1 MLTHNGMNRTALYEV
16 HRQLGGKMVE
26 FAGWEMPAEYLG
38 IRDEHLAVRN
48 SAGLFDVSHMGEV
61 EVRGR
66 EAASLCQ
73 WVTTN
78 DVTNLKN
85 LQAEYTLLCNP
96 QGGVIDD
103 IIVYKFSD
111 DHFFICVN
119 AVNTIKDYQ
128 WIKEAG
134 SGFKAEVLNRS
145 LEFSQIAFQGS
156 NSGRI
161 LNDVF
166 RMNLETLKRFFC
178 QPVQWNGADLVVART
193 GYTGEDGFEIFLPW
207 DRAKELW
214 DDIMEKGKPF
224 GILPCGLGARD
235 TLRIEMAY
243 PLYGHEI
250 DEYINPIEAGLTK
263 FVKIGKGEFIGKE
276 SLVNSIEKGLGRK
289 LAGFEMV
296 ERGIPRQGYRI
307 FKDND
312 VLGAVTSGTLS
323 PSLQKSIAMG
333 YLKSGVESS
342 DEVEIEIRGTRRR
355 AKIVPVPFYR
365 KLKKE
370 RKNGR
375 DS

>member
-1 MLTHNGMNRTALYEV
+1 MNRTALYEV
-16 HRQLGGKMVE
+16 HRQLGAKMVE
-26 FAGWEMPAEYLG
+26 FAGWEMPVEYTG
-38 IRDEHLAVRN
+38 IRDEHLGVRN

-61 EVRGR
+61 EVRGK

-78 DVTNLKN
+78 DVAALKT

-119 AVNTIKDYQ
+119 CVNTVKDYE
-128 WIKEAG
+128 WIKNAG
-134 SGFKAEVLNRS
+134 SSRFKAEVLNRS
-145 LEFSQIAFQGS
+145 HEFSQIALQGP
-156 NSGRI
+156 NSRRI

-166 RMNLETLKRFFC
+166 RISIEALKRFYC
-178 QPVQWNGADLVVART
+178 QQVKWNGAALVVART

-214 DDIMEKGKPF
+214 DEIMEKGKPF

-250 DEYINPIEAGLTK
+250 DEYTNPVEAGLIK
-263 FVKIGKGEFIGKE
+263 FVKIDKGDFIGKE
-276 SLVNSIEKGLGRK
+276 PLVNSIEKGLVRK

-296 ERGIPRQGYRI
+296 ERGIPRQGYGILRG
-307 FKDND
+307 ND

-323 PSLQKSIAMG
+323 PSLEKSIAMG
-333 YLKSGVESS
+333 YLKTGVGSS
-342 DEVEIEIRGTRRR
+342 DEVEIEIHRTRRK
-355 AKIVPVPFYR
+355 AKIVPVPFY
-365 KLKKE
+365 KKSEKE

>member
-1 MLTHNGMNRTALYEV
+1 MSRTALYEV
-16 HRQLGGKMVE
+16 HRQLGGKIVE
-26 FAGWEMPAEYLG
+26 FAGWEMPLEYRG

-48 SAGLFDVSHMGEV
+48 SAGLFDVSHMGEI
-61 EVRGR
+61 EIRGS

-78 DVTNLKN
+78 DIANLKS

-96 QGGVIDD
+96 EGGIIDD
-103 IIVYKFSD
+103 IIVYKLSD
-111 DHFFICVN
+111 DRFFICVN
-119 AVNTIKDYQ
+119 AINTVKDYE
-128 WIKEAG
+128 WIRDAG
-134 SGFKAEVLNRS
+134 GRFKAEVLNRS
-145 LEFSQIAFQGS
+145 LEFSQIALQGP
-156 NSGRI
+156 NSQSI
-161 LNDVF
+161 LDDVF
-166 RMNLETLKRFFC
+166 KMNLKSLKRFYF
-178 QPVQWNGADLVVART
+178 QQIKWNGIDLIVART

-207 DRAKELW
+207 DMAEELW
-214 DDIMEKGKPF
+214 YEIMDKGKPF

-250 DEYINPIEAGLTK
+250 GEDINPIEAGLTR
-263 FVKIGKGEFIGKE
+263 FVKIDKGDFIGRE
-276 SLVNSIEKGLGRK
+276 SLIRSIEKGIMRK

-296 ERGIPRQGYRI
+296 ERGIPRQGYGI
-307 FKDND
+307 LKGND

-333 YLKSGVESS
+333 YIKTGVDCSSG
-342 DEVEIEIRGTRRR
+342 VEIEIRGTPRR
-355 AKIVPVPFYR
+355 AKIVPVPFY
-365 KLKKE
+365 KKSEKE

>member
-1 MLTHNGMNRTALYEV
+1 MSRTVLYEV

-26 FAGWEMPAEYLG
+26 FAGWEMPVEYTG
-38 IRDEHLAVRN
+38 IREEHLAVRN
-48 SAGLFDVSHMGEV
+48 AAGLFDVSHMGEV
-61 EVRGR
+61 EVRGK

-78 DVTNLKN
+78 DIANLKN

-119 AVNTIKDYQ
+119 AVNTVKDYE
-128 WIKEAG
+128 WIKNAG
-134 SGFKAEVLNRS
+134 GRFDAEVLNS
-145 LEFSQIAFQGS
+145 SSEFSQIALQGS
-156 NSGRI
+156 NSRVI

-166 RMNLETLKRFFC
+166 RMDLGALKRFYC
-178 QPVQWNGADLVVART
+178 RPVKWNGSDLIVART
-193 GYTGEDGFEIFLPW
+193 GYTGEDGFEIFLSW
-207 DRAKELW
+207 DRAEELW
-214 DDIMEKGKPF
+214 DEIMEKGKPF

-250 DEYINPIEAGLTK
+250 DEEINPIEAGLTR
-263 FVKIGKGEFIGKE
+263 FIKIDKGDFIGRE
-276 SLVNSIEKGLGRK
+276 SLVNSIKEGLRRR
-289 LAGFEMV
+289 LTGFEMV
-296 ERGIPRQGYRI
+296 DRGIPRQGYGI
-307 FKDND
+307 LKGTD

-333 YLKSGVESS
+333 YLKTGVESS
-342 DEVEIEIRGTRRR
+342 DGVEIEIRGTRRR
-355 AKIVPVPFYR
+355 AKIVSVPFY
-365 KLKKE
+365 KKSEKE